1 METDKFTELHV
12 KPEIKQA
19 IKDMHLTD
27 MFPIQQQA
35 IPVLLAGKDV
45 IAQAQTG
52 TGKTVTFVIPMLQ
65 CLDLDNKWVQEIIIV
80 PTRELALQLY
90 DEVLK
95 VGKHMHIR
103 AVAVYGGVSIDN
115 QIKKIREGAQ
125 IVIGTPGRVLDHL
138 DRRTLNLNNVKL
150 VILDEADRM
159 LDMGFIEDIRKI
171 LEETPKNRQT
181 ALFSAT
187 MPEQIVYLAA
197 EYMKPDYVNI
207 SVSKDEITVKDIE
220 QVWTPVSFYT
230 KTRTIEK
237 IMQVDNVDSALIFCN
252 TKIGVDKLVRSL
264 RHIGVKAEGIHGNLS
279 QAKRTH
285 VMEQFKA
292 GDVRVLVATDVAA
305 RGLDIKGV
313 SHIINYNVPKDPK
326 DYVHRIGRT
335 GRAGKKGKAITF
347 ITDRDEEAWG
357 QVRWYVDCDI
367 PRKDYLTKEE
377 IEKLKK
383 SGEERPQQ
391 FEHRPRH
398 FEHRPS
404 HGDFRRQSQ
413 HQGYNRQSYNRRY

>member
-1 METDKFTELHV
+1 MEVDKFTELHV

-19 IKDMHLTD
+19 IKEMNLTD
-27 MFPIQQQA
+27 MFPIQKQA
-35 IPVLLAGKDV
+35 IPVLLEGKDV

-65 CLDLDNKWVQEIIIV
+65 CLDLNNKWVQEIVIV

-90 DEVLK
+90 EEVEK

-187 MPEQIVYLAA
+187 MPEQIIYLAA

-264 RHIGVKAEGIHGNLS
+264 RHIGIKAEGIHGNLS
-279 QAKRTH
+279 QQKRTH

-357 QVRWYVDCDI
+357 QVRWYVDIDI

-383 SGEERPQQ
+383 SGEERPQN
-391 FEHRPRH
+391 FEPRPRH

-404 HGDFRRQSQ
+404 HGSFNRSSQ
-413 HQGYNRQSYNRRY
+413 HHGYNRQPYHRRF